1 MKAKFEKLENSE
13 AKVTISLEKDEFE
26 KYHDKALKSIQEAV
40 VIDGF
45 RKGNAPENLIVEKY
59 GEMIILEEMS
69 HLAINGSFYE
79 TIINENKDKKD
90 DEKVVPISE
99 PKISIT
105 KIGKGSDFEYSAV
118 FAILPKIDLPEYK
131 KLSTEEKAKVEGDL
145 FEELKAK
152 IVDAKLEQ
160 IFDVQDEEVSQVLE
174 GLQKARNVGAHV
186 HEDGT
191 VHEHAHGENKSE
203 EENNPTPSSLPE
215 LNDEFAQSFGDNFK
229 TLQDLKDKIKE
240 NLSLEKKAKI
250 QDKKRNHILERLVK
264 ETKANL
270 PEILITEELGRMKSQ
285 MMADVEKFGGKW
297 EEYLIQIKKTEE
309 DLVKDWRET
318 AEKRVLSQ
326 LVLNEIA
333 KKEKIEVKKEE
344 IDVEAIRILTEMP
357 EANENHVNSYV
368 HQMLLN
374 EKVMKFLTETK

>member
-13 AKVTISLEKDEFE
+13 AKVVISLEKDEFE

-59 GEMIILEEMS
+59 GEMMILEEMG

-90 DEKVVPISE
+90 DDKIVPISE

-105 KIGKGSDFEYSAV
+105 KIGKGSDFEYSAS
-118 FAILPKIDLPEYK
+118 FATLPKIDLPEYK
-131 KLSTEEKAKVEGDL
+131 KLSKEEKAKVEADL
-145 FEELKAK
+145 LEELKAK
-152 IVDAKLEQ
+152 VEGAKLPQ
-160 IFDVQDEEVSQVLE
+160 IFDVQDEEVLDIIE
-174 GLQKARNVGAHV
+174 NLRKARNVGAHV
-186 HEDGT
+186 HDDGT
-191 VHEHAHGENKSE
+191 VHEHSHGENDVPV
-203 EENNPTPSSLPE
+203 ENNPDSPSLPE

-229 TLQDLKDKIKE
+229 TLQDLKDKIKD
-240 NLSLEKKAKI
+240 NLTLEKKAKI
-250 QDKKRNHILERLVK
+250 LDKERNHILERLVK
-264 ETKANL
+264 ETKASL
-270 PEILITEELGRMKSQ
+270 PEILISEELGRMKSQ
-285 MMADVEKFGGKW
+285 MVADVERFGGKW

-326 LVLNEIA
+326 LILNEIA
-333 KKEKIEVKKEE
+333 KQEKIEIKKEE

-374 EKVMKFLTETK
+374 ERVMKFLTETK

>member
-13 AKVTISLEKDEFE
+13 AKVIISLEKEEFE
-26 KYHDKALKSIQEAV
+26 KYHDKALKSVQEV
-40 VIDGF
+40 VMIDGF
-45 RKGNAPENLIVEKY
+45 RKGNAPENLIIEKY
-59 GEMIILEEMS
+59 GEMMILEEMA

-90 DEKVVPISE
+90 EEKIMPISE

-105 KIGKGSDFEYSAV
+105 KIGKGSDFEYSAL
-118 FAILPKIDLPEYK
+118 FATLPKIDLPEYK
-131 KLSTEEKAKVEGDL
+131 KISKQEKEKVETDL
-145 FEELKAK
+145 FEELKSK
-152 IVDAKLEQ
+152 MPEAKLQ
-160 IFDVQDEEVSQVLE
+160 NIFDVQDQEVLDIIE
-174 GLQKARNVGAHV
+174 NLRKARNVGAHV
-186 HEDGT
+186 HEDGA
-191 VHEHAHGENKSE
+191 VHEHSHAESD
-203 EENNPTPSSLPE
+203 SSAEAGTDSTALPE
-215 LNDEFAQSFGDNFK
+215 LNDEFAQSFGENFK

-240 NLSLEKKAKI
+240 NLTLEKKAKI
-250 QDKKRNHILERLVK
+250 LDKERNHILESLVK
-264 ETKANL
+264 ETKASL

-285 MMADVEKFGGKW
+285 MMTDVERFGGKW

-326 LVLNEIA
+326 LILNEIA
-333 KKEKIEVKKEE
+333 KQEKIEIKKEE

-374 EKVMKFLTETK
+374 ERVMKFLTETK

>member
-13 AKVTISLEKDEFE
+13 AKLIVSLDKDEFE

-59 GEMIILEEMS
+59 GEMMILEEMA

-79 TIINENKDKKD
+79 TVINENKDKKD
-90 DEKVVPISE
+90 EEKIVPISE

-105 KIGKGSDFEYSAV
+105 KIGKGSEFEYSAH
-118 FAILPKIDLPEYK
+118 FATLPKINLPKYK
-131 KLSTEEKAKVEGDL
+131 NLAKEEKEKVEADL
-145 FEELKAK
+145 LVELKAK
-152 IVDAKLEQ
+152 VADAKPEQ
-160 IFDVQDEEVSQVLE
+160 IFDVQDEEISQVIE

-191 VHEHAHGENKSE
+191 VHDHAHDDNQAEVENKSDS
-203 EENNPTPSSLPE
+203 PSLPE

-229 TLQDLKDKIKE
+229 TLEDLKNKIKE
-240 NLSLEKKAKI
+240 NLTLEKKAKI
-250 QDKKRNHILERLVK
+250 LDKERNHILERLVK
-264 ETKANL
+264 ETYASI

-285 MMADVEKFGGKW
+285 MVGDVERFGGKW
-297 EEYLIQIKKTEE
+297 EEYLVQIKKTED
-309 DLVKDWRET
+309 DLLKDWKET

-326 LVLNEIA
+326 LILNEIA
-333 KKEKIEVKKEE
+333 KEEKIEVSKEE

-374 EKVMKFLTETK
+374 EKVMKFLTV